1 MNRKFLK
8 TLQSLTG
15 ILFFCLLLTFP
26 VLSQTDP
33 NPNSPTPVLLSASDS
48 TRALAVR
55 ETGKSLK
62 RKLPKAANQRL

>member
-8 TLQSLTG
+8 KLQFLIG

-33 NPNSPTPVLLSASDS
+33 NPNSPTPILVE
-48 TRALAVR
+48 RV
-55 ETGKSLK
+55 
-62 RKLPKAANQRL
+62 